1 MTATDHD
8 IVRRLGSS
16 ARAFF
21 GNFHRLREI
30 QRQAAGPVRDGQ
42 SVLLVSATASGK
54 TEAVMAPLVARL
66 VKTCPLREH
75 AVRLLVVAPTRALVN
90 DLVARIEG
98 PLERLALTCGRQTGD
113 WRDKARCPYVL
124 VTTPESLDSMLVR
137 DGTTVEG
144 RIAGHSL
151 AGVNAVFIDEAHLF
165 DNTARGDQL
174 SWLLGRLRRVR
185 RLNVSGAD
193 GEHVPLQICAASA
206 TVGDAEGLAGRLLG
220 ADAVVLKVSGARE
233 VSLFGPPGEPVW
245 RLLKPTD
252 SVLSAMS
259 MLEALPPKDREA
271 EIERRLWQAL
281 SGGNGPGMRKALVF
295 VPTRRFC
302 DRLSTGLHAAL
313 RRRRDI
319 VVLAHHGSLERDKR
333 QNAER
338 AFAESRDAVMV
349 ATTTLEVGIDI
360 GDVDFV
366 ALVGAPPGT
375 QALMQRIGR
384 AGRRVG
390 GTRILALPRTEMD
403 RAAMAS
409 MLIST
414 RDGRLEPGAH
424 ARRWSVFVQQAA
436 SFTAQNGLR
445 GRRRGDLLELA
456 QDVWPDP
463 QPGTAEAILDRLID
477 ARYLDPVHGKRVVL
491 GEAWAD
497 AFGPGGRGMHANMD
511 SPAGAVPVVDSG
523 SGQTIAH
530 VEGLSDVENGVALGG
545 QLWDAQIV
553 NGEVLLSARG
563 AGRPRGSF
571 RYAARRAP
579 VGLEFATHVRR
590 GLGFDEVDAPLVSPD
605 GDPVWLHFGGS
616 AYQTVLAHIAPSVRP
631 LAGLQGVAMAGQP
644 GKGELRRL
652 ASSKRALCDAVE
664 SLHDSLKHSAAP
676 GRYHSDLPEPCRK
689 EVISN
694 LFDVPRFVQWLA
706 TRRVWGL
713 DENDPRRKSLNAIL
727 SDNA

>member
-1 MTATDHD
+1 M
-8 IVRRLGSS
+8 
-16 ARAFF
+16 
-21 GNFHRLREI
+21 
-30 QRQAAGPVRDGQ
+30 
-42 SVLLVSATASGK
+42 
-54 TEAVMAPLVARL
+54 
-66 VKTCPLREH
+66 
-75 AVRLLVVAPTRALVN
+75 
-90 DLVARIEG
+90 
-98 PLERLALTCGRQTGD
+98 
-113 WRDKARCPYVL
+113 
-124 VTTPESLDSMLVR
+124 
-137 DGTTVEG
+137 
-144 RIAGHSL
+144 
-151 AGVNAVFIDEAHLF
+151 
-165 DNTARGDQL
+165 
-174 SWLLGRLRRVR
+174 GRLRRVR
-185 RLNVSGAD
+185 RLNISGAN

-206 TVGDAEGLAGRLLG
+206 TVGDPEGLAGRLLG
-220 ADAVVLKVSGARE
+220 ADAVVLKVSGTRD
-233 VSLFGPPGEPVW
+233 VSLFGPPEKPVW
-245 RLLKPTD
+245 RLLEPTD
-252 SVLSAMS
+252 TASSVIS
-259 MLEALPPKDREA
+259 MLKALPPKDREA

-302 DRLSTGLHAAL
+302 DRLSAGLHAAL

-319 VVLAHHGSLERDKR
+319 EVLAHHGSLERNKR
-333 QNAER
+333 RNAER

-436 SFTAQNGLR
+436 SFTAQNGLQ

-463 QPGTAEAILDRLID
+463 QPGTAEAILDCLID
-477 ARYLDPVHGKRVVL
+477 TGYLNPVHGKRVVL

-497 AFGPGGRGMHANMD
+497 AFGRDGRGMHANMD
-511 SPAGAVPVVDSG
+511 SPAGALPVVDSNT
-523 SGQTIAH
+523 GQTIAH

-545 QLWDAQIV
+545 DLWDTQIV
-553 NGEVLLSARG
+553 NGEVLLSASG
-563 AGRPRGSF
+563 AGRPRGGF

-579 VGLEFATHVRR
+579 VGLEFTTHVRR

-616 AYQTVLAHIAPSVRP
+616 AYQTVLAYIAPSVRP

-644 GKGELRRL
+644 SKGELRRL
-652 ASSKRALCDAVE
+652 ASSERALCDAVE

-689 EVISN
+689 EVISD

-706 TRRVWGL
+706 TRRVWDL